1 MSETI
6 LENTTQNQE
15 YQAQWTTEN
24 AEYNFV
30 ISQSSHEALTTKAW
44 IEKYQSKIQ
53 TRQEISGIKQEIDK
67 QSFINYME
75 ENWTPLESQSK
86 EIQNLTQE
94 ILRPQGELELTQKQQ
109 KYNEIKSE
117 LLDGIKNKNAIQIAS
132 SVGKLLKEF
141 LGSFKRKLN
150 IWNNI
155 NYTPN
160 QADKEYLINAIKA
173 TLNPEKRSE
182 LTYLFWRIK
191 DEENKEKLREKW
203 IENPSQFQLFLQ
215 NCKPWQLIL
224 INGDSTWAKRHER
237 FNAATQIVSWSRWC
251 HAAIISGIK
260 EENGIIVD
268 ATIVQADSKWIK
280 EASLK
285 EYVNSDYK
293 SGDLLLWTFQPPE
306 KWEDVVHSCKSY
318 IWWKYSQIN
327 LVADTILDE
336 LHISKQKRNKYCSEL
351 VFTWM
356 QEAGLDLPDP
366 HTTPADLLSTN
377 AIAPEYCC
385 YCDNF
390 K

>member
-1 MSETI
+1 
-6 LENTTQNQE
+6 
-15 YQAQWTTEN
+15 
-24 AEYNFV
+24 
-30 ISQSSHEALTTKAW
+30 
-44 IEKYQSKIQ
+44 
-53 TRQEISGIKQEIDK
+53 
-67 QSFINYME
+67 ME